1 MRRGVVLFITLAII
15 LMLSTVVMLFLREGD
30 EIKRSLRRNIADIQ
44 MNLLLNDMSGFLK
57 RENFSQDDIFY
68 GSEIPVSLDLG
79 RVTGT
84 ISFTSA
90 QNRININRFIESVLH
105 DQQALM
111 SFLDWLDTLKLK
123 NQPLLISIL
132 LDSYDRDRY
141 ERMDGSE
148 IVLEKPWFQNGAV
161 ANERA
166 LTAILH
172 RYRELSGDRNV
183 SLERWLDVFGF
194 DGDTIDLNY
203 ADRDQ
208 LKLLYPDLPQIAVET
223 LAKHAVR
230 YGSVEEIP
238 IDPASRSKLLQ
249 RRFGIQPVLKS
260 DDITVDIEFTTAQE
274 CSGRMGFTMGIKKKR
289 ISALKLSAIRCP

>member
-1 MRRGVVLFITLAII
+1 MRRGVVLFITLAVI
-15 LMLSTVVMLFLREGD
+15 LMLSTVVMLFLKEGG

-68 GSEIPVSLDLG
+68 GSEIPVALDLG
-79 RVTGT
+79 KVTGS

-105 DQQALM
+105 DQQALI

-141 ERMDGSE
+141 ERMNGSE
-148 IVLEKPWFQNGAV
+148 IVLERPWFQNGTI

-166 LTAILH
+166 LTEILN
-172 RYRELSGDRNV
+172 RYSELSGDRNV
-183 SLERWLDVFGF
+183 SIERWLDVFGF

-208 LKLLYPDLPQIAVET
+208 LKLLYPDLPQIALQT
-223 LAKHAVR
+223 IAKHAVR
-230 YGSVEEIP
+230 YQSVNDIP
-238 IDPASRSKLLQ
+238 IDPTSRSKLLQ

-260 DDITVDIEFTTAQE
+260 SDITVDIAFTTVQE

-289 ISALKLSAIRCP
+289 ITALKLSPVSCP